1 MILLQAYAILCNL
14 NGSVGVKVFN
24 FIQVLVLVL
33 NIAARSIFTR
43 LVGMIRLLNRLLVKV
58 FGTACLI

>member
-24 FIQVLVLVL
+24 FIQILVLVL
-33 NIAARSIFTR
+33 NITIVSIFGR
-43 LVGMIRLLNRLLVKV
+43 IIRVWILN
-58 FGTACLI
+58 